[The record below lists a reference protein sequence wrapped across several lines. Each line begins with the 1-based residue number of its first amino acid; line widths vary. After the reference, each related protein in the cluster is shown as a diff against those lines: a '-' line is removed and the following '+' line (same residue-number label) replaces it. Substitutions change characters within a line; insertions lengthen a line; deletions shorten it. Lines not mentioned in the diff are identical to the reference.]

1 MADANKRSDV
11 LMITQISRSRHY
23 LTLNISEAVR
33 DTKLLMDNKYY
44 VMLLKGVISND
55 LEKLSEIFNHTI
67 ARSVCDS

>member
-55 LEKLSEIFNHTI
+55 LEKLSEILNHTI

>member
-44 VMLLKGVISND
+44 VMLLKGTCHF
-55 LEKLSEIFNHTI
+55 E
-67 ARSVCDS
+67 